1 MPLRRRRERVLSR
14 LLPFVATLALAVAA
28 AAADEGLA
36 RQGVPG
42 PVATGSAVVRAV
54 RVHGDVMW
62 RPGGDPVWRA
72 LRAGSELAPGDWV
85 RTGEGSFAELVYLDE
100 AARILVEANTLLQIG
115 GGYRTLVQVAAVRG
129 DLPGYEAA
137 LLQVGSIWA
146 QVVSGLS
153 RLWRFEVRTPTA
165 VAGVRGTVFRLQVGL
180 RGETRLYVREG
191 VVELRTARTRRLVS
205 AGEGAGDDGQR
216 LDQFIEESRA
226 GGPEGWG
233 NQQDEE
239 ELVGTSDAQR
249 LAWLKR
255 VEEAFEDDLLEDDRL
270 RAGLLEQALAA
281 KDSQRSGLAAWLQE
295 LDARARSAEAGE
307 RAAPGEENA
316 GGGNGGGHSESG
328 EASSEPGGSGE
339 TRDDEGNAGSGL
351 QT

>member
-14 LLPFVATLALAVAA
+14 LLPFVATLVLAVAA
-28 AAADEGLA
+28 VAADEGLT

-62 RPGGDPVWRA
+62 RPGGDPVWRM

-100 AARILVEANTLLQIG
+100 AARILVEANTLLQVG

-153 RLWRFEVRTPTA
+153 RL
-165 VAGVRGTVFRLQVGL
+165 
-180 RGETRLYVREG
+180 YVREG

-205 AGEGAGDDGQR
+205 AGEGAGDGGQR
-216 LDQFIEESRA
+216 LDEFIEESRA

-239 ELVGTSDAQR
+239 ALRRPASVRRPE
-249 LAWLKR
+249 KR
-255 VEEAFEDDLLEDDRL
+255 TQAAATGGPL
-270 RAGLLEQALAA
+270 R
-281 KDSQRSGLAAWLQE
+281 
-295 LDARARSAEAGE
+295 E
-307 RAAPGEENA
+307 R
-316 GGGNGGGHSESG
+316 
-328 EASSEPGGSGE
+328 
-339 TRDDEGNAGSGL
+339 
-351 QT
+351 